1 MTAPAATYQ
10 EDYLQAYTLKSWLL
24 TTDHKRIGLLYMASI
39 TFFFFVGGAA
49 ATVMRLELM
58 TPQGDVLHSP
68 DAYNRLFT
76 MHGVVMIFFFLIPS
90 IPAVMGNFLVPL
102 MIGARDLAFPWLNLL
117 SWYIYMIGGSIAL
130 YILIFGGIDTGW
142 TFYTPFSTMF
152 SNTMVVPAATAVFIT
167 GFSSILTGLNFIVT
181 IHTMRT
187 AGMTWFRLPLMIWS
201 LYATSLIMV
210 LGTPVL
216 AISVALVAV
225 ERLLRVGIFD
235 PALGGDPIL
244 FQHLF
249 WFYSHPAV
257 YIMVLPGMGVISEI
271 VPCFCRRPIFGYRFI
286 AYSSMAIAVLGFFV
300 WGHHMFV
307 SGQSMYAGMVF
318 SILSFL
324 VAIPSAIKV
333 FNWTATMYKGS
344 IRLDTPMLYALG
356 FIGLFTLGGLTGLML
371 ATLAVD
377 VHVHDTYFVVAHFH
391 YIMVGGAVM
400 AYMGAIHFWW
410 PKMSGRM
417 YPELLGKLSALVVFV
432 GFNLTFFPQFVLGY
446 LGMPRRYYEYPGE
459 FQVLNVMSTA
469 GASILAVGYVLPLVY
484 LLLSLRKPPYAGPN
498 PWNATGLEWETE
510 SPPPVHNFDE
520 VPIVTRG
527 PYAYS
532 PEAAEGMA

>member
-1 MTAPAATYQ
+1 
-10 EDYLQAYTLKSWLL
+10 
-24 TTDHKRIGLLYMASI
+24 MASI

-130 YILIFGGIDTGW
+130 WILIFGGIDTGW

-181 IHTMRT
+181 IHTMR
-187 AGMTWFRLPLMIWS
+187 APGMTWFRLPLMVWS

-216 AISVALVAV
+216 AIAVALVAV

-271 VPCFCRRPIFGYRFI
+271 VPCFCRRPIFGYRLI
-286 AYSSMAIAVLGFFV
+286 AYSSMAIAVLGFLV

-371 ATLAVD
+371 ATLAID

-400 AYMGAIHFWW
+400 AYMGGHPFLVAQDERADV
-410 PKMSGRM
+410 PRAAGQALGAGRLRRLQ
-417 YPELLGKLSALVVFV
+417 PDFLSPVRARLPGHAAALLRI
-432 GFNLTFFPQFVLGY
+432 PC
-446 LGMPRRYYEYPGE
+446 
-459 FQVLNVMSTA
+459 
-469 GASILAVGYVLPLVY
+469 
-484 LLLSLRKPPYAGPN
+484 
-498 PWNATGLEWETE
+498 
-510 SPPPVHNFDE
+510 
-520 VPIVTRG
+520 
-527 PYAYS
+527 
-532 PEAAEGMA
+532 